1 MSQAKTKSRGRGVL
15 AAVLFGLIGVAFAG
29 TLYFLYQKA
38 AGEEPVVKTESPIVT
53 EIVQK
58 AVATG
63 KIVPR
68 QEVQIKPRVSG
79 IVKQIFVEPGDV
91 VEAGTLIAEIK
102 IVPDM
107 AALTRAESEVHAA
120 QIALRHAKA
129 ELERTERLSGDGL
142 SSQKALAD
150 RKLEFDLRKAEL
162 SAAGSQLAVVRDGA
176 TRQSDDSANTKVRST
191 VAGTVLEVP
200 VEEGASVIESNT
212 FNEGTTVAT
221 VADMGDMIFLGR
233 VDEADVGKI
242 KKDMEVLIKIGAVDA
257 QTFPA
262 RLEYIAPKGIELEG
276 AIQFEIKAALDRP
289 DGVVIRAG
297 YSANAEI
304 VLERRKDALAISESL
319 LQFEA
324 DQAFVEV
331 ASGPGQFERRDLE
344 VGISDGIHIEIL
356 GGIDQDATIRVPEP
370 DDAGPPG

>member
-1 MSQAKTKSRGRGVL
+1 MSQPKKKRRGRGVL
-15 AAVLFGLIGVAFAG
+15 LAVLLVLLGAAFLG
-29 TLYFLYQKA
+29 TLYFLYDKA
-38 AGEEPVVKTESPIVT
+38 RGEEPVIKTENPVVT

-79 IVKQIFVEPGDV
+79 IVKEVFVEPGDV
-91 VEAGTLIAEIK
+91 VEAGALIAEIK
-102 IVPDM
+102 IVPNM
-107 AALTRAESEVHAA
+107 AALTRAESDVRAA
-120 QIALRHAKA
+120 QIALEHAKS
-129 ELERTERLSGDGL
+129 ELERTERLAQDGL
-142 SSQKALAD
+142 TAQRDLAD
-150 RKLEFDLRKAEL
+150 RKLAFDLRKAEL
-162 SAAGSQLAVVRDGA
+162 AAAGSQLAVVREGA

-200 VEEGASVIESNT
+200 VEVGASVIESNT

-242 KKDMEVLIKIGAVDA
+242 KKDMEVLIKIGAVDGH
-257 QTFPA
+257 TFPA
-262 RLEYIAPKGIELEG
+262 RLEYIAPKGVEVEG

-304 VLERRKDALAISESL
+304 VLERRKDALAISEAL

-331 ASGPGQFERRDLE
+331 ANGAGTYERRDLE

-356 GGIDQDATIRVPEP
+356 GGIDKEATIRVPEP
-370 DDAGPPG
+370 KDAGPPG